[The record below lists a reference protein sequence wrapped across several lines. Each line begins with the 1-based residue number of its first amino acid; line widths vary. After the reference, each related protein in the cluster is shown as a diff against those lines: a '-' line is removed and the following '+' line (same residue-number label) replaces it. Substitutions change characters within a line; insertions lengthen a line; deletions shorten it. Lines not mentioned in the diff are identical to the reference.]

1 MLAQTGAFSL
11 GRGVPGPGLESPR
24 SSKAGRGL
32 RVSPLGTVR
41 VSPSGTQTLRG
52 SPAPHA
58 APPRA
63 ATLAAGVSRLS
74 PAPEW
79 AERAVVSA
87 RLPLLSLLGAGSR
100 RKAGVW
106 GKARTFL
113 ALDAA

>member
-11 GRGVPGPGLESPR
+11 GQGLLGPGLESPR
-24 SSKAGRGL
+24 SSRAGRGSSS
-32 RVSPLGTVR
+32 VT
-41 VSPSGTQTLRG
+41 SGDG
-52 SPAPHA
+52 AGEPVWDADA
-58 APPRA
+58 ARLSCPPRGPSTA

-74 PAPEW
+74 PAPER